1 LRAEHPA
8 VDDESVL
15 FAEEL
20 REVDRAVL
28 AFEGIVFGD
37 SAPGGKGA
45 AESGDAL
52 DLAAELD
59 LLGEKSVAG
68 LAVFGAL
75 VGELRFV
82 PCREPCCE
90 DGVVGHSVLLDE
102 TCHAAALV
110 L

>member
-37 SAPGGKGA
+37 SAPGGRA

-59 LLGEKSVAG
+59 LLGKESVAG
-68 LAVFGAL
+68 LAVFGDL